1 MGRLKC
7 TPVVITRRAPQDWY
21 PWRRRLA
28 NCRERRRHRQCSTE
42 NRSHGSAA
50 QTPSLNV
57 TVVGNPCRPQGRRW
71 WANR

>member
-1 MGRLKC
+1 MTMI
-7 TPVVITRRAPQDWY
+7 TPSLVPSSDPLVTAASV
-21 PWRRRLA
+21 LEFA
-28 NCRERRRHRQCSTE
+28 LRHRQCSTE